1 MKKFLLFLFVSFFYT
16 VSAQD
21 ARTWDYPFKPGSEK
35 WKSLKS
41 HQEMVNICQIPE
53 GVIHNLTTAELIKI
67 CLDYPLFFTLTAF
80 NNMQEGFEQVSYEF
94 NGFTELFK
102 RKDFGSLLLKVYE
115 GINPY
120 EVNTFTTDL
129 EKGQFMFRIF
139 FLEVL
144 LSQNEVFSNLNGSEL
159 NELLIE
165 SSRKAK
171 QKEEVNF
178 SVFQIQSPF
187 LIMGRILK
195 FKKFNDL
202 TKKISE
208 NPNLYDSFLESIRIE
223 DTSVLIEIEKST
235 SEYLKTIK
243 F

>member
-1 MKKFLLFLFVSFFYT
+1 MPTT
-16 VSAQD
+16 V
-21 ARTWDYPFKPGSEK
+21 
-35 WKSLKS
+35 
-41 HQEMVNICQIPE
+41 
-53 GVIHNLTTAELIKI
+53 
-67 CLDYPLFFTLTAF
+67 
-80 NNMQEGFEQVSYEF
+80 
-94 NGFTELFK
+94 
-102 RKDFGSLLLKVYE
+102 
-115 GINPY
+115 
-120 EVNTFTTDL
+120 
-129 EKGQFMFRIF
+129 
-139 FLEVL
+139 EVL